1 MKTDGERGTMVQGD
15 TAAPPRRAGDT
26 LRVMRAL
33 LYALLVFGIVG
44 MEVELFLLGHTESA
58 TQLIPV
64 VALGIGLLVTVWA
77 IVRPSRGAV
86 RAFQAVMV
94 AFVIAGVVG
103 LWLHYRGNA
112 EFELEMYPTMAGGKL
127 FWESLTGATPTL
139 APGTM
144 AQLGLLGLLCAYRHP
159 ALRRARGTDV

>member
-1 MKTDGERGTMVQGD
+1 MNTTGETGATMRGQTAEAARPGDG
-15 TAAPPRRAGDT
+15 
-26 LRVMRAL
+26 LRVLRAL
-33 LYALLVFGIVG
+33 LYALLVFGIAG
-44 MEVELFLLGHTESA
+44 MEVELFLLDHTESA

-64 VALGIGLLVTVWA
+64 VALGVGLLAALWA

-94 AFVIAGVVG
+94 AFVIAGTVG

-112 EFELEMYPTMAGGKL
+112 EFELEMYPTLAGFKL

-144 AQLGLLGLLCAYRHP
+144 AQLGILGLLCTYRHP
-159 ALRRARGTDV
+159 ATRRVGGTDV